1 MPRKW
6 PIFLSVLIQC
16 DRGANQK
23 REKKGKRKKE
33 LRLKTNSGGV
43 KDKLNIIPF
52 FLFIIFLYFV
62 SVSVSFF
69 SLLLLFSSFGF
80 SPVIFIY
87 PFKVEFEGKKMKIT
101 EKDYRNGHINALL
114 AYRLSIHELHIFFP
128 FESKNPTTSL

>member
-1 MPRKW
+1 M
-6 PIFLSVLIQC
+6 
-16 DRGANQK
+16 
-23 REKKGKRKKE
+23 
-33 LRLKTNSGGV
+33 KTKCGGV
-43 KDKLNIIPF
+43 KVELNIIPF
-52 FLFIIFLYFV
+52 FFFTIFLYFV

-87 PFKVEFEGKKMKIT
+87 PFKVEFGSKKMKIT
-101 EKDYRNGHINALL
+101 KECSDEVEKKDDRNGHINALL